1 MAASIMQFADFNA
14 VSINGTND
22 TDVVVVSQVD
32 DQVLVKVADENG
44 TVQESF
50 DEADVKLI
58 FFFGSEITIRSIPS
72 HWQVIECT
80 LITGSVVISVDYF
93 KRFLAG
99 LRMIFGGRVK
109 AYETLLDRARRE
121 ALLRLKEDAVERG
134 CQAVVNVRL
143 ETCRLAN
150 ARKSQ
155 SIAGLEVLAF
165 GTGVKLLNV
174 P

>member
-1 MAASIMQFADFNA
+1 MDPFVEMSVRLGIPLALLVVTYFIGTALERRHYASIR
-14 VSINGTND
+14 
-22 TDVVVVSQVD
+22 
-32 DQVLVKVADENG
+32 ER
-44 TVQESF
+44 ESRWRNLP
-50 DEADVKLI
+50 A
-58 FFFGSEITIRSIPS
+58 ITIRSIPS

>member
-1 MAASIMQFADFNA
+1 MDPFVEMSVRLGIPLALLVVTYFIGTALERRHYASIR
-14 VSINGTND
+14 
-22 TDVVVVSQVD
+22 
-32 DQVLVKVADENG
+32 ER
-44 TVQESF
+44 ESRWRNF
-50 DEADVKLI
+50 PA
-58 FFFGSEITIRSIPS
+58 ITIGSIPS

>member
-1 MAASIMQFADFNA
+1 MDPFVEMSVRLGIPLALLVVAYFTGTALERRHYASIRERELRWRSLPTITFRS
-14 VSINGTND
+14 VPPGW
-22 TDVVVVSQVD
+22 
-32 DQVLVKVADENG
+32 KV
-44 TVQESF
+44 T
-50 DEADVKLI
+50 
-58 FFFGSEITIRSIPS
+58 
-72 HWQVIECT
+72 ECT

-93 KRFLAG
+93 KRFLSG

-134 CQAVVNVRL
+134 YHAVLNVRL

-150 ARKSQ
+150 ARNNER
-155 SIAGLEVLAF
+155 IAGIEVLAY
-165 GTGVKLLNV
+165 GTGVKLLDV